1 MEAVPNGEQYSEAD
15 DKDSH
20 KPNINHGATGVRFL
34 VLIFRNK

>member
-20 KPNINHGATGVRFL
+20 KPNINHGATGL
-34 VLIFRNK
+34 DIQQKGTTD